1 MVQENSLKKVI
12 VVCGPTASGKT
23 ALAINIAKQLNT
35 EIISADALY
44 IYKGLN
50 NSGSKHEKRN
60 KSLINTFIIEIKQ
73 SRFGFMSIALTY
85 KELKSCHF
93 CAFNKKKKS
102 EKTTTWIHERAELTG

>member
-1 MVQENSLKKVI
+1 MNWRLW
-12 VVCGPTASGKT
+12 
-23 ALAINIAKQLNT
+23 NFWKQN
-35 EIISADALY
+35 